1 MDCFHDFTQARGA
14 GVLIR
19 MPGLTAHF
27 SLKAELLCF
36 ANFSGPTGSFKD
48 SLAEGMIRMAEQN
61 GALSPAAPVFGTGT
75 GGFAAALTL
84 AGYRTGHPVTLCVGA
99 GISPA
104 RSRLLGE
111 LGAKLV
117 LCPTAGGQQRLDQK
131 AAQLAAEQSGWFAD
145 YYGDDLN
152 PEFHRRVTGPA
163 ILKATESK
171 LDFVVAAV
179 GSGGTISGVGE
190 YIKAWTNGIQ
200 MIAVEPYESQVL
212 SGGFAGPHGL
222 EGIGCGFVPDNYN
235 PYIVDR
241 VVPVSTGDGREAA
254 RQALLCDGLP
264 LSDAAGAALAAAL
277 QLAADPENGG
287 KRVVAITGGRAIF

>member
-1 MDCFHDFTQARGA
+1 MDCFHDFTQLRGA
-14 GVLIR
+14 GALIQL
-19 MPGLTAHF
+19 PGLAAHF
-27 SLKAELLCF
+27 SLPAELLCF

-61 GALSPAAPVFGTGT
+61 GVLAPAAPVFGSGA

-99 GISPA
+99 GVLPA

-117 LCPTAGGQQRLDQK
+117 LCPSTGGQGGLDRR
-131 AAQLAAEQSGWFAD
+131 AARLAAERGGWFAD

-163 ILKATESK
+163 ILKATGEK

-179 GSGGTISGVGE
+179 GSGGTVSGVGE
-190 YIKAWTNGIQ
+190 YIKAWTNGIRI
-200 MIAVEPYESQVL
+200 IAVEPCESQVL

-241 VVPVSTGDGREAA
+241 VLPVSTGDGREAA

-264 LSDAAGAALAAAL
+264 LSDTAGAALAAAL
-277 QLAADPENGG
+277 QLAADPENAG